1 MLTKLI
7 QESKTEGRTVF
18 LIGNGGSAANAIHIA
33 NDLISVG
40 VRAHALLDVATLT
53 MLANDF
59 SYEEVFSRQ
68 IAVLGRPKDVLIAL
82 SGSGNSPNIL
92 RALHQAGDQDMTT
105 VALTGTFSKPNNADA
120 VARMCIRMGAT
131 MQEAEERQIELGH
144 KIMLEMKNEQG

>member
-7 QESKTEGRTVF
+7 QEGKASGHTVF

-33 NDLISVG
+33 NDLTSVG

-68 IAVLGRPKDVLIAL
+68 IAVLGCPGDVLIAL

-92 RALHQAGDQDMTT
+92 CALQQAEDKGMTV
-105 VALTGTFSKPNNADA
+105 VAVTGTFSKPNQADA
-120 VARMCIRMGAT
+120 MSKMCIRMGAT

-144 KIMLEMKNEQG
+144 KIMLELKNDQG